1 MWVKRIH
8 LSSAKGND
16 QNNTVD
22 SEEEDALQTFSK
34 TCSMIYGKINK
45 KQFEYLQ
52 AIANLQEDMLGS
64 CNSLVKN
71 QVDLIEEYSK
81 NGIVAKEQIIPIIEA
96 ANKIVESYLN
106 YLSFEYDLV
115 LVRILFHHKIH
126 TMI

>member
-45 KQFEYLQ
+45 KQFQYLQ

-106 YLSFEYDLV
+106 YLSFECDLV